1 MEAPSP
7 SKETSPRKDSLRDP
21 LEDSDRGRLPSAR
34 PRARIGLRRSHSFNP
49 PPSGLPDLP
58 ALQVRATLG
67 LYCTASTPTCKYLQ
81 GLDLRLGM
89 SAVSGFEQRLQRCAG
104 QLSCLW
110 CCATL
115 HEEVLCCQAS

>member
-21 LEDSDRGRLPSAR
+21 LEDSERGRLPSAR

-58 ALQVRATLG
+58 ALQVRAALG
-67 LYCTASTPTCKYLQ
+67 LYLQ

-89 SAVSGFEQRLQRCAG
+89 SSASGPEQRLQRCAG
-104 QLSCLW
+104 QLPV
-110 CCATL
+110 
-115 HEEVLCCQAS
+115 VLCNIA